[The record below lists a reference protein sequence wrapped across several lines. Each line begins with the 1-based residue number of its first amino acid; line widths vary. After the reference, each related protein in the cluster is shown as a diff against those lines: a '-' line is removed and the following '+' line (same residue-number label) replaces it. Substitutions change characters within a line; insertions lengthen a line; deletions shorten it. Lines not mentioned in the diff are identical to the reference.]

1 MIKLF
6 SLLVSAVVLL
16 LAAFVENDLADG
28 VYVFQERVSTS
39 NEPGVTI
46 SCSIETGNIKGFA
59 RLQGHIPTGYKAV
72 AVSSN
77 DAQFISNGQ
86 LFKFIWTELPNT
98 PLVKVVYRL
107 IPEGEAST
115 SFSLSAIFSYVSNG
129 KTKNFETDDLLI
141 EPTSPLAEQIQQL
154 KPQVERKIFTV
165 DQEKGVYRV
174 VLRIKN
180 GADDLPSRFV
190 DQLPEN
196 YTAALINNAG
206 AAVSFEG
213 RKIRFDWNSF
223 PKESEVEI
231 SYRLNKNNSNE
242 APILEGIFLFG
253 DELEIVQQGEEY
265 QPVTVETTEDER
277 FDRSQVTASLSPLL
291 PTIEEVRDPAS
302 ININLPTNSIYY
314 KVQVLATRNSPAIN
328 NAQLK
333 SYWSI
338 PETIELYEH
347 EGWRKYLT
355 GNFTSYEEA
364 RQAKSMLREQ
374 INDAF
379 VVAFRNGE
387 RIPVSS
393 AISGQKQSD

>member
-16 LAAFVENDLADG
+16 LAAFAENDLADG
-28 VYVFQERVSTS
+28 VYVFQEKVIET

-46 SCSIETGNIKGFA
+46 TCSIETGNIKGFA

-72 AVSSN
+72 AVTTG
-77 DAQFISNGQ
+77 DAQFVTNGQ

-98 PLVKVVYRL
+98 PLVKVAYRL
-107 IPEGEAST
+107 IPEGEVTT
-115 SFSLSAIFSYVSNG
+115 SFSLSAIFSYVSKG
-129 KTKNFETDDLLI
+129 KTNTFETDDLMI
-141 EPTSPLAEQIQQL
+141 EPSSPLAEKVQQV

-180 GADDLPSRFV
+180 GADELPSRFV

-196 YTAALINNAG
+196 YTAALINDAG
-206 AAVSFEG
+206 AKVSFQD

-223 PKESEVEI
+223 PKETEVEI
-231 SYRLNKNNSNE
+231 SYRLNKNNSDE

-265 QPVTVETTEDER
+265 QPVTVETTDDER

-291 PTIEEVRDPAS
+291 PTMDEVIAPAS
-302 ININLPTNSIYY
+302 ISANTPSTSIYF
-314 KVQVLATRNSPAIN
+314 KVQVLATRNSPAMN

-355 GNFTSYEEA
+355 GNFASYEEA
-364 RQAKSMLREQ
+364 SQARAMLHEKVD
-374 INDAF
+374 DAF

-387 RIPVSS
+387 RIPVTT
-393 AISGQKQSD
+393 AISSQKQAD